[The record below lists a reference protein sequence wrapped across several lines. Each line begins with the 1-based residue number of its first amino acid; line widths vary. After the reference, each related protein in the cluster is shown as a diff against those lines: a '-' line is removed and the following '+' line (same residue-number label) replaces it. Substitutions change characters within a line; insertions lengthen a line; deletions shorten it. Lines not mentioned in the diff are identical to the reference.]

1 MRYERFTR
9 QGNDIS
15 ASIAK
20 TAEIQILSDSISA
33 SEGFKD
39 NVIFSYAEKWI
50 IGLPFDSMAMPWS
63 VLQCQSY
70 SRKNFLPDFCSVL
83 FSQRAGAR
91 HSSEINPC
99 KYSKTFAQQPHL
111 ISLINCGFCLHSKRW
126 FFSRLTAKRWLLPRF
141 PFSIKRKTL
150 EQWHSYLGNGSRQAF
165 VFALKPKQIRIT
177 KQYPADRRIYL
188 LLNLLFALW
197 NGNIYF

>member
-50 IGLPFDSMAMPWS
+50 IGLPFDSMAMP
-63 VLQCQSY
+63 
-70 SRKNFLPDFCSVL
+70 
-83 FSQRAGAR
+83 
-91 HSSEINPC
+91 
-99 KYSKTFAQQPHL
+99 
-111 ISLINCGFCLHSKRW
+111 
-126 FFSRLTAKRWLLPRF
+126 
-141 PFSIKRKTL
+141 
-150 EQWHSYLGNGSRQAF
+150 
-165 VFALKPKQIRIT
+165 
-177 KQYPADRRIYL
+177 
-188 LLNLLFALW
+188 
-197 NGNIYF
+197 